1 MYEASDVANFFTNL
15 CLDDAED
22 YITNQK
28 LNNLMYFAQ
37 GWSLAL
43 RGRPLFSNEIQA
55 WRYGPVIPAIYH
67 EYRNCGNMP
76 LTVVDD
82 SYSSNVFSGEEY
94 SLLLDI
100 YAEYGRYTAR
110 ALTEMTHEP
119 KTPWSRFYEEDRN
132 AVIPKKAIKE
142 YFSSC
147 PKLKRHDYSG
157 ITEKDIEGHFNQEL
171 GYYVL
176 PSDDEDSSYDF

>member
-43 RGRPLFSNEIQA
+43 LGRPLFSNEIQA

-67 EYRNCGNMP
+67 EYRNPEIKSGCGGSRE
-76 LTVVDD
+76 TQETCDC
-82 SYSSNVFSGEEY
+82 VFQW
-94 SLLLDI
+94 D
-100 YAEYGRYTAR
+100 
-110 ALTEMTHEP
+110 
-119 KTPWSRFYEEDRN
+119 
-132 AVIPKKAIKE
+132 
-142 YFSSC
+142 
-147 PKLKRHDYSG
+147 KL
-157 ITEKDIEGHFNQEL
+157 
-171 GYYVL
+171 
-176 PSDDEDSSYDF
+176 

>member
-119 KTPWSRFYEEDRN
+119 KTPWSRVYLEE
-132 AVIPKKAIKE
+132 PKSVKTQKAK
-142 YFSSC
+142 
-147 PKLKRHDYSG
+147 K
-157 ITEKDIEGHFNQEL
+157 
-171 GYYVL
+171 
-176 PSDDEDSSYDF
+176 